1 MRHKYCFIV
10 APREEVESLY
20 DGRIVFLETILK
32 TEAEDRAEVEVARG
46 RSLDDSR
53 KSTRSQ
59 SNLENRKVRKS
70 VI

>member
-10 APREEVESLY
+10 APLEEVESLY
-20 DGRIVFLETILK
+20 DGRIVYLETILK